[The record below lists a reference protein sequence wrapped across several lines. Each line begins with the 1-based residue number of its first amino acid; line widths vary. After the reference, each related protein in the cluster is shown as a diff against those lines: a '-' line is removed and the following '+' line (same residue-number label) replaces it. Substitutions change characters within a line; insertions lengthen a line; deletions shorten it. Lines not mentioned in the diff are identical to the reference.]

1 MISDTIELDGIS
13 FQGTALKTR
22 HATILLIQGEAGNLG
37 CGYFSLGPADRL
49 GDRFALVTGVKEF
62 SDMLVARVSA
72 VSEEAARCGVEPGM
86 TGREA
91 LLRMERN

>member
-1 MISDTIELDGIS
+1 MISDTIEIDGIL
-13 FQGTALKTR
+13 FRGTALKTR
-22 HATILLIQGEAGNLG
+22 HATILLIQGESGNLG
-37 CGYFSLGPADRL
+37 CGYFSLAPADRL

-62 SDMLVARVSA
+62 SDMLEARVSA
-72 VSEEAARCGVEPGM
+72 VSEQAALCGVEPGM